1 MKFVDVANVVK
12 TAAAQV
18 LGSEYMASAGDIA
31 AYDAGQLADLGT
43 RIIGTTSG
51 SNANLGIDVALKTIL
66 DECGRIVFES
76 REYTG
81 ELDEMFI
88 DAREWGGYMVRYY
101 FGLASVMTDEMW
113 NPDGF
118 TDYFAANS
126 AGVNEAL
133 RIAAIEHG
141 FYKPAVTAKI
151 YQKAMSHMTPITT
164 MREQFT
170 VAWTSWDKINDFIS
184 AILTQ
189 VKNTIT
195 ALSQAK
201 AHALL
206 CCAVYLAASA
216 GNIRYLLDEF
226 NGETGTLT
234 EAGALKDKDFLAYM
248 LEEIATTRDNMRL
261 MSAAYN
267 DPGNVSFAQGDDNKL
282 VLLNK
287 AEKAAK
293 FRVRANTY
301 NEELLGIGDYMGI
314 TAWQAFLDSNGNNFG
329 FDTISTVSINTYNG
343 GIEPISNVEPVVF
356 TLSGVLALAFDR
368 RALGICLKKDK
379 VTTAYT
385 ASRDT
390 WNSFYHTLF
399 QQIIDPNFKMMV
411 FALHD
416 ASSD

>member
-1 MKFVDVANVVK
+1 MKFTDVSAIVAK
-12 TAAAQV
+12 TAAQV
-18 LGSEYMASAGDIA
+18 LGADYMAEAGDIA

-43 RIIGTTSG
+43 KITATADG
-51 SNANLGIDVALKTIL
+51 SNANLGVDVALKTIL

-88 DAREWGGYMVRYY
+88 DSREWGGYMVRYY

-118 TDYFAANS
+118 TDYFAADS

-141 FYKPAVTAKI
+141 FYKPAVAAKI
-151 YQKAMSHMTPITT
+151 FQKAMSHMTPITT

-189 VKNTIT
+189 VRNTIT

-216 GNIRYLLDEF
+216 GNIRYLLDEY
-226 NGETGTLT
+226 NGQSGTLT
-234 EAGALKDKDFLAYM
+234 EAAALRDKDFLGYM

-267 DPGNVSFAQGDDNKL
+267 SPDNISFAQGDDNKL

-301 NEELLGIGDYMGI
+301 NEELLGIGKYMSI
-314 TAWQAFLDSNGNNFG
+314 TAWQAFLDSNDNNFG

-343 GIEPISNVEPVVF
+343 GIEPITGVEPVVF

-368 RALGICLKKDK
+368 RAMGICLKKDK

-399 QQIIDPNFKMMV
+399 QQIIDPNFKMVV

>member
-1 MKFVDVANVVK
+1 MKFKDVSTIVAK
-12 TAAAQV
+12 AAAQV
-18 LGSEYMASAGDIA
+18 LGANYMAEAGDIA

-43 RIIGTTSG
+43 KITGTADG
-51 SNANLGIDVALKTIL
+51 SNANLGVDVALKTIL

-81 ELDEMFI
+81 ELNEMFI
-88 DAREWGGYMVRYY
+88 DSREWGGYMVRYY
-101 FGLASVMTDEMW
+101 FGLASVMQDEMW

-118 TDYFAANS
+118 IDYFAANS

-141 FYKPAVTAKI
+141 FYKPAVAAKI
-151 YQKAMSHMTPITT
+151 FQKAMSHMTPITT

-189 VKNTIT
+189 VRNTIT

-226 NGETGTLT
+226 NGQSGTLT
-234 EAGALKDKDFLAYM
+234 EAAALKDKDFLAYM

-267 DPGNVSFAQGDDNKL
+267 SPDNISFAQGDDNKL

-301 NEELLGIGDYMGI
+301 NEELLGIGKYMGI
-314 TAWQAFLDSNGNNFG
+314 TAWQAFLDSNGNNFD
-329 FDTISTVSINTYNG
+329 FDTISTVSINTYSG
-343 GIEPISNVEPVVF
+343 GIEPVTGVEPVVF

-368 RALGICLKKDK
+368 RALGICLKKEK
-379 VTTAYT
+379 TSGSYT

-390 WNSFYHTLF
+390 FNTYFHTLF
-399 QQIIDPNFKMMV
+399 QQIIDPNFKMVV

-416 ASSD
+416 ASND

>member
-1 MKFVDVANVVK
+1 MKFVDVASVVSQ
-12 TAAAQV
+12 AAAQV
-18 LGSEYMASAGDIA
+18 LGADYMSEAGDIA
-31 AYDAGQLADLGT
+31 EYDAGQLADLGT
-43 RIIGTTSG
+43 KIIGTSSG
-51 SNANLGIDVALKTIL
+51 SNATLGVDVALKTIL
-66 DECGRIVFES
+66 DECGKIVFES
-76 REYTG
+76 RSYTG

-88 DAREWGGYMVRYY
+88 DSREWGGYMVRYY

-118 TDYFAANS
+118 VDYFAASS

-170 VAWTSWDKINDFIS
+170 VAWTSWDKINEFIS
-184 AILTQ
+184 SILTQ
-189 VKNTIT
+189 VENTIK

-216 GNIRYLLDEF
+216 GNIRFLLDEY
-226 NGETGTLT
+226 NGESGTLT
-234 EAGALKDKDFLAYM
+234 SAEALQDKDFLAYA
-248 LEEIATTRDNMRL
+248 LEEISTTRDNMRL

-267 DPGNVSFAQGDDNKL
+267 DPDNISFSQGDDNKL
-282 VLLNK
+282 VVLNK
-287 AEKAAK
+287 FSKAAK

-301 NEELLGIGDYMGI
+301 NEELLGIGDYMGV
-314 TAWQAFLDSNGNNFG
+314 TAWQAFLDSDGNNFG
-329 FDTISTVSINTYNG
+329 LDTISTVSINTYNG
-343 GIEPISNVEPVVF
+343 GIEPVSNVDPVVY
-356 TLSGVLALAFDR
+356 TQAGVIALAFDR

-399 QQIIDPNFKMMV
+399 QQIIDPNFKMVV

-416 ASSD
+416 ASQD

>member
-1 MKFVDVANVVK
+1 MKFVDVAGIVAK
-12 TAAAQV
+12 AAAQV
-18 LGSEYMASAGDIA
+18 LGADYMSEAGNIA

-43 RIIGTTSG
+43 KIEGTATG
-51 SNANLGIDVALKTIL
+51 SNATLGVDVALKTIL
-66 DECGRIVFES
+66 DECGKIVFES
-76 REYTG
+76 RSYAG

-101 FGLASVMTDEMW
+101 FGLQSIMTDEMW

-118 TDYFAANS
+118 VDYFAANS
-126 AGVNEAL
+126 AGVNDAL

-141 FYKPAVTAKI
+141 YFKPNVTAKI
-151 YQKAMSHMTPITT
+151 FQKAMSHMTPITT

-184 AILTQ
+184 SILTQ
-189 VKNTIT
+189 VENTIK

-206 CCAVYLAASA
+206 CCAVYIAAAA

-226 NGETGTLT
+226 NGESGTMT
-234 EAGALKDKDFLAYM
+234 EAEAMQDKDFLAYM
-248 LEEIATTRDNMRL
+248 LEEISTTRDNMRL

-267 DPGNVSFAQGDDNKL
+267 DPGNISFSQGDDNKL
-282 VLLNK
+282 VMLNK
-287 AEKAAK
+287 AAKAAK

-301 NEELLGIGDYMGI
+301 HEDLLGIGDFMGI
-314 TAWQAFLDSNGNNFG
+314 TAWQAFLDSSGNNFG
-329 FDTISTVSINTYNG
+329 FDTISTVTINTYNG
-343 GIEPISNVEPVVF
+343 GIEPVSNVDPVVF
-356 TLSGVLALAFDR
+356 EQSGVIALAFDR

-379 VTTAYT
+379 VTSNYS
-385 ASRDT
+385 ASVDR
-390 WNSFYHTLF
+390 WNSYYHTLF
-399 QQIIDPNFKMMV
+399 SQVIDPNFKMVV

-416 ASSD
+416 ASGD

>member
-1 MKFVDVANVVK
+1 MKFTDVANIVAE
-12 TAAAQV
+12 AAAQV
-18 LGSEYMASAGDIA
+18 LGADYMSEAGDIA

-43 RIIGTTSG
+43 KIEGTASG
-51 SNANLGIDVALKTIL
+51 SNATLGVDVALKTIL
-66 DECGRIVFES
+66 DECGKIVFES
-76 REYTG
+76 RSYAG

-88 DAREWGGYMVRYY
+88 DSRDWGGYMVRYY
-101 FGLASVMTDEMW
+101 FGMQAVMTDEMW
-113 NPDGF
+113 NPDGYV
-118 TDYFAANS
+118 DYFAANS

-170 VAWTSWDKINDFIS
+170 VAWTSWDKINEFIS
-184 AILTQ
+184 SILTQ
-189 VKNTIT
+189 VENTIK

-216 GNIRYLLDEF
+216 GNIRFLLDEY
-226 NGETGTLT
+226 NGESGTLT
-234 EAGALKDKDFLAYM
+234 SAEAMQDKDFLAFA
-248 LEEIATTRDNMRL
+248 LEEISTTRDNMRL

-267 DPGNVSFAQGDDNKL
+267 DPDNISFSQGDDNKL
-282 VLLNK
+282 VVLNK
-287 AEKAAK
+287 FSKAAK

-301 NEELLGIGDYMGI
+301 NEELLGIGDYMGV

-329 FDTISTVSINTYNG
+329 LDTISTVTINTYNG
-343 GIEPISNVEPVVF
+343 GIEPISNVDPVVY
-356 TLSGVLALAFDR
+356 SQAGVIALAFDR
-368 RALGICLKKDK
+368 RAIGICLKKEK
-379 VTTAYT
+379 TSGSYT

-390 WNSFYHTLF
+390 FNTYFHTLF
-399 QQIIDPNFKMMV
+399 QQIVDPNFKMVV

-416 ASSD
+416 ASGD